1 MAIMNE
7 NDTKIRSFWWDFISS
22 GLPKDYDLDIIR
34 KIVLLN
40 LIIVVGSIFLGFL
53 SVVAFI
59 QGDLILCAA
68 DSALILFLMW
78 LIYILR
84 RKRNYKFVG
93 NIGTIITGF
102 FYLFLIA
109 HGGIEKTAYLW
120 ILTYPLIVLFLLGK
134 RVGTYFSILFL
145 CMAGVVF
152 FLGTKLAF
160 FQKYDITIIIRLV
173 SVYATIYL
181 IAILTELVREKVQNK
196 LKGRTDELIETNLK
210 LISEIDE
217 RKRIEKALRNSEE
230 FLDDVIESIQDGIS
244 VLDKDLTIRHTNS
257 VMKQWY
263 QRNLPLTGKKCY
275 ECYHDQNHPCQVC
288 PTLRCMQSGKTEKEI
303 VPGLSG
309 SPVEWLELFSFP
321 IRDRETGE
329 VAGAVEFVR
338 DITIPKRLELQLA
351 RAQKMEAI
359 GTLAGGVAHDLN
371 NILSG
376 LVSYP
381 ELLLMDI
388 PADSP
393 IKAPIETIQKSGK
406 KAAAIVQDMLTLARR
421 GVAVNEVV
429 NLNDT
434 VTNFFDS
441 LECSNIKKY
450 HPKVLFDVDLQPD
463 LFNIVGSPVHLSKT
477 VMNLVSNAAEAII
490 DSGSV
495 HLETKNTYIDKPLD
509 RYEEIPE
516 GEYVVLSVTDSGLG
530 ISSEDMDKIFEPF
543 YTKKRMG
550 RSGTGLGMAVVWGT
564 VKDLDGFIDI
574 LSTSGT
580 GTKIDLYFPVTRRN
594 VSQKEKAI
602 PIEKYMGSEKVLVV
616 DDVEEQRNIALAMLE
631 KIGYSVT
638 AVSSGEE
645 SIKYLAQNH
654 ADILILDMVMDPG
667 MDGFETYKEIVKR
680 HPNQKAIIAS
690 GYSETDRVREAQRL
704 GAGKYIRKPY
714 TLENLGMSIRI
725 ELDKSPAL

>member
-1 MAIMNE
+1 M
-7 NDTKIRSFWWDFISS
+7 
-22 GLPKDYDLDIIR
+22 
-34 KIVLLN
+34 
-40 LIIVVGSIFLGFL
+40 
-53 SVVAFI
+53 
-59 QGDLILCAA
+59 
-68 DSALILFLMW
+68 
-78 LIYILR
+78 
-84 RKRNYKFVG
+84 
-93 NIGTIITGF
+93 
-102 FYLFLIA
+102 
-109 HGGIEKTAYLW
+109 
-120 ILTYPLIVLFLLGK
+120 
-134 RVGTYFSILFL
+134 
-145 CMAGVVF
+145 
-152 FLGTKLAF
+152 
-160 FQKYDITIIIRLV
+160 
-173 SVYATIYL
+173 
-181 IAILTELVREKVQNK
+181 
-196 LKGRTDELIETNLK
+196 
-210 LISEIDE
+210 
-217 RKRIEKALRNSEE
+217 
-230 FLDDVIESIQDGIS
+230 
-244 VLDKDLTIRHTNS
+244 
-257 VMKQWY
+257 
-263 QRNLPLTGKKCY
+263 
-275 ECYHDQNHPCQVC
+275 
-288 PTLRCMQSGKTEKEI
+288 
-303 VPGLSG
+303 
-309 SPVEWLELFSFP
+309 
-321 IRDRETGE
+321 
-329 VAGAVEFVR
+329 R